1 MLTKKNINYPR
12 PALRVVDEGPPG
24 ASSMQP
30 KLLERMRDAIR
41 YKHYSI
47 RTEQSYLGW
56 ARRFILFHGKRHP
69 ETMGEPEITA
79 FLTSLARQNVTA
91 STQNQALSA
100 LLFLYREVLKKELA
114 WLDDV
119 EQAKKPSRLPVV
131 LSQREVQDVLARLG
145 GTKWLMA
152 SLLYGAGLRLME
164 CLRLRVK
171 DIDYGQH
178 QIIVRDG
185 KGMKDR
191 VTMLP
196 DALVEPLKQ
205 HLQKVKA
212 LHQKDLKEGFGAVY
226 LPFALERKYPAAP
239 REWGWQYV
247 FPSARRSVDPRS
259 NVVRRHHVDENVLQ
273 RAVKQA
279 LRDAGVDKPASCH
292 TLRHSFATHL
302 LQAGYDIRTV
312 QELLGHKDVSTTM
325 IYTHVLNRGGKG
337 VQSPL
342 DQLL

>member
-1 MLTKKNINYPR
+1 MLAKKPVNYPR
-12 PALRVVDEGPPG
+12 PPLRVVDKGSQQA
-24 ASSMQP
+24 ASAVQP

-56 ARRFILFHGKRHP
+56 ARRFILFHDKRHP
-69 ETMGEPEITA
+69 ETMGEVEITE
-79 FLTSLARQNVTA
+79 FLTSLAKQNVTA

-119 EQAKKPSRLPVV
+119 ERAKKPSRLPVV
-131 LSQREVQDVLARLG
+131 LTQHEVHNVLEKLDGA
-145 GTKWLMA
+145 KWLMG

-171 DIDYGQH
+171 DVDFEQH
-178 QIIVRDG
+178 QITVRDG

-196 DALVEPLKQ
+196 DRLVEPLKQ
-205 HLQKVKA
+205 HLQKVRA
-212 LHQKDLKEGFGAVY
+212 LHEKDLEEGFGAVY

-239 REWGWQYV
+239 RAWGWV
-247 FPSARRSVDPRS
+247 APARPAPATFVHPAHHNMFSLRRSVRWTRAAARS
-259 NVVRRHHVDENVLQ
+259 G
-273 RAVKQA
+273 AIMWMKMYCSA
-279 LRDAGVDKPASCH
+279 A
-292 TLRHSFATHL
+292 
-302 LQAGYDIRTV
+302 
-312 QELLGHKDVSTTM
+312 
-325 IYTHVLNRGGKG
+325 
-337 VQSPL
+337 
-342 DQLL
+342 